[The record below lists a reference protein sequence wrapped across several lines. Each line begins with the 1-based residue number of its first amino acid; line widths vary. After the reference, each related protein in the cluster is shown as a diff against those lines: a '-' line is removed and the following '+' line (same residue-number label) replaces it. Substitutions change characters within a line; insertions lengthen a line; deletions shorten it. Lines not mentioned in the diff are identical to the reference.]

1 MVMDA
6 HQTYCGDGFQGI
18 WIERHNA
25 ICLKLIVLNVLCQLC
40 LKTIKEMNS

>member
-25 ICLKLIVLNVLCQLC
+25 ICLKLIQCFIPVMSQ
-40 LKTIKEMNS
+40 TIKEMNS